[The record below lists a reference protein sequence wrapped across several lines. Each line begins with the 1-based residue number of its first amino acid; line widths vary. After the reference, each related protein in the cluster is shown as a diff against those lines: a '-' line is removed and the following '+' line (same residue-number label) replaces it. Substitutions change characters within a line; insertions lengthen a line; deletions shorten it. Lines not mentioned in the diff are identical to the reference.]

1 MIIPCQQSDWSNIVA
16 CNAGRSARCRGSLQS
31 DIDSVRTPAPLDG
44 TLGREARYGAAGEA
58 AIAVSS
64 GRKSEMRSSLG
75 TKGSASIA
83 AALEVFTS
91 TMSSRSETS
100 LRILRPML
108 NPTLSRSAIAVTA
121 GEKQRSGRIV
131 SGIQRSTATW
141 YAATVELSSLRC
153 RPATSSVQTA
163 VSVNANDAANRS
175 SADGE
180 IESQPGSVPVLA
192 GV

>member
-1 MIIPCQQSDWSNIVA
+1 M
-16 CNAGRSARCRGSLQS
+16 
-31 DIDSVRTPAPLDG
+31 
-44 TLGREARYGAAGEA
+44 
-58 AIAVSS
+58 
-64 GRKSEMRSSLG
+64 
-75 TKGSASIA
+75 
-83 AALEVFTS
+83 F
-91 TMSSRSETS
+91 
-100 LRILRPML
+100 

-121 GEKQRSGRIV
+121 GERPKFDQIV

-141 YAATVELSSLRC
+141 YAATVELSSLLC

-180 IESQPGSVPVLA
+180 IESRPGSVPVLA